1 MNDELRD
8 SALGRALGAYS
19 RSLRQMQPSAALD
32 ARLAASIQEHAG
44 VRQVRRPLWQRPM
57 PWVAAIASVAVIATG
72 VALLLMRATPPESSA
87 QAQASDTPVSTD
99 APAVAPTSVSTD
111 APAGVASAPKDTG
124 DRLAIPSRQ
133 YSLWPTEAAVF
144 RVKASLG
151 GGAESVPGERQYW
164 VDVRVANDGS
174 MRIVRVLPA
183 NPEE

>member
-8 SALGRALGAYS
+8 PALGRALGAYS
-19 RSLRQMQPSAALD
+19 RSLRQAQPSAALD

-44 VRQVRRPLWQRPM
+44 VRPVRPLWRRPL
-57 PWVAAIASVAVIATG
+57 PWVVAVASVAVIATG
-72 VALLLMRATPPESSA
+72 VALLLVRAAPPESAPSA
-87 QAQASDTPVSTD
+87 QAVDQPASN
-99 APAVAPTSVSTD
+99 
-111 APAGVASAPKDTG
+111 DTG
-124 DRLAIPSRQ
+124 DRLAIQSNQ

-151 GGAESVPGERQYW
+151 GAAISAPGERQYW

>member
-72 VALLLMRATPPESSA
+72 VALLLMRATPQQSAA
-87 QAQASDTPVSTD
+87 QAQASDTP
-99 APAVAPTSVSTD
+99 VSTD

>member
-19 RSLRQMQPSAALD
+19 RSLRQVQPSAALD

-44 VRQVRRPLWQRPM
+44 VRAVRPAWRRPL
-57 PWVAAIASVAVIATG
+57 PWVIAVASVAVIATG
-72 VALLLMRATPPESSA
+72 VALLLVRATPPESAPSA
-87 QAQASDTPVSTD
+87 QVSTRPGASSGQAID
-99 APAVAPTSVSTD
+99 DSGSAPVEPV
-111 APAGVASAPKDTG
+111 GVASAHNDTG
-124 DRLAIPSRQ
+124 DRLTIPSSQ

-151 GGAESVPGERQYW
+151 GAAESVPGERQYW

-183 NPEE
+183 NTEE